1 MKPFLTVYSTLL
13 ASPSTL
19 FSHNISYAVSVMIKR
34 FGNIRL
40 ICSEEAGAIYTCY
53 CHTHCNSASE
63 LTQPIHYLFHF
74 FSFVIFCSMIFLSP
88 HHPQPAIRHLS
99 SAGSV
104 SQGSVKNTNL
114 YRLSISMSYC
124 LHIQK
129 RCTHGVSWTDKAS
142 HPVCRNYRSCGHL
155 CF

>member
-53 CHTHCNSASE
+53 CHTHCNNASE
-63 LTQPIHYLFHF
+63 LTQPIHYFFHF
-74 FSFVIFCSMIFLSP
+74 FSFLLIFENGRP
-88 HHPQPAIRHLS
+88 KGKPNS
-99 SAGSV
+99 SLKFSCQA
-104 SQGSVKNTNL
+104 
-114 YRLSISMSYC
+114 
-124 LHIQK
+124 
-129 RCTHGVSWTDKAS
+129 
-142 HPVCRNYRSCGHL
+142 RNDCKYNQCPFRKIVNCYKS
-155 CF
+155 